1 MTAVLDQISTFGET
15 LTALLLQHYR
25 SDAKSAIIDSS
36 KPIQVAAS
44 DGQVVVYSMI
54 PDGLEIVDNDSFE
67 GKRIIANKKFEK
79 GSLVYVG
86 YAVMLDLSAAGHGYK
101 LRVYSEDG
109 RGKRQFLH
117 EFDSNDTHSVDDY
130 ADGSK
135 NGETSKRQ
143 VFGWDGFMNHS
154 CDPNIYFPLLFRTP
168 TELCYRAVALRG
180 IAPGEEVT

>member
-67 GKRIIANKKFEK
+67 VKRIIANKKFEK

-86 YAVMLDLSAAGHGYK
+86 
-101 LRVYSEDG
+101 
-109 RGKRQFLH
+109 
-117 EFDSNDTHSVDDY
+117 
-130 ADGSK
+130 
-135 NGETSKRQ
+135 
-143 VFGWDGFMNHS
+143 
-154 CDPNIYFPLLFRTP
+154 
-168 TELCYRAVALRG
+168 
-180 IAPGEEVT
+180 